1 LKIDS
6 FPSHPACVRRTI
18 WARRNSPMRGI
29 ILSPP
34 SWLRLRWSGSRAVTA
49 QAGAILRWSDRSLI
63 LSTFRIACTG
73 TRRGFL
79 SGGRAAAVHARGSRR
94 DIGGNKGA
102 TPGAIRIGLAA
113 IRPLVAA
120 GFSFRM
126 GCRAASRTEA
136 SLIAKSWLF
145 ILGSDEQIRQAGHRA
160 TFRQLAESTCRR
172 GYIPSGEAGSPT
184 RRLQNSPQIQR
195 PVCTAP

>member
-1 LKIDS
+1 
-6 FPSHPACVRRTI
+6 
-18 WARRNSPMRGI
+18 MRGI
-29 ILSPP
+29 KLSLP
-34 SWLRLRWSGSRAVTA
+34 SRSRLRWSGSGLTA

-79 SGGRAAAVHARGSRR
+79 SGGRVAAVHARGSRR

-102 TPGAIRIGLAA
+102 TLEAIRIGLAA
-113 IRPLVAA
+113 IRPWVAA

-126 GCRAASRTEA
+126 GCRVASRTEA
-136 SLIAKSWLF
+136 SLVPKSWFF
-145 ILGSDEQIRQAGHRA
+145 ILGSDEQIGQAGHMA
-160 TFRQLAESTCRR
+160 TFRQLAESAACRHG
-172 GYIPSGEAGSPT
+172 GYRPSGEAGSPT